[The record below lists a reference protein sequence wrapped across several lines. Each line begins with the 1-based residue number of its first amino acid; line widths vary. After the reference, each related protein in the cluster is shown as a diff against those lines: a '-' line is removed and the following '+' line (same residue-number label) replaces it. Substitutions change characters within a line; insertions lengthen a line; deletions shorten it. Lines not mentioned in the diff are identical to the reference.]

1 MKLEQNVNTRA
12 NVDKV
17 STDQFRGEVRR
28 SSKGR
33 KCTFW
38 SRFSKKQPQ
47 THMALRQFGKGWR
60 ALSLTNLGT
69 SKQKASRNRLNF
81 K

>member
-47 THMALRQFGKGWR
+47 FGCFQFGKGWR